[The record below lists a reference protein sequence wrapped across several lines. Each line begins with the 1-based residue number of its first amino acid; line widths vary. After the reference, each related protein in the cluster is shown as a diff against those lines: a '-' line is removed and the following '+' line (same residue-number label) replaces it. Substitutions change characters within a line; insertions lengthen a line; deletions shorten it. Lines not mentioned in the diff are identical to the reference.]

1 MKYLLCLLTC
11 LLALGCQNSPS
22 RLEEWRAPSSKV
34 KVLST
39 TPIIDDLVARIG
51 GDRID
56 HLSLMDHSMDPHSYE
71 LVKGDD
77 EKFAIATIIFYNGLG
92 LEHSGSLKAQLEQHS
107 HAIALG
113 DEIKKENP
121 SAILNHLG
129 QIDPHIWLDVHLW
142 EQTVQPIVTHLCAVD
157 PEGADY
163 YQMKGL
169 QASKEL
175 QELDAWIQT
184 TLKSVA
190 PEKRYLVT
198 SHDAFNYFTR
208 RYLEQE
214 GEWKDRFCAPE
225 GLAPDGQLGF
235 QDLQRVIDHLQ
246 KNNIRILFS
255 ETNVSQDSLKKIAD
269 ICREK
274 GFHIEIS
281 SQSLFSDTLADS
293 SLKPLTYEEM
303 MKHNT
308 SLLYE
313 AWSAP

>member
-1 MKYLLCLLTC
+1 MRYLLCLLTC
-11 LLALGCQNSPS
+11 LMFLGCQNTPS
-22 RLEEWRAPSSKV
+22 RFEEWRASSHKV

-77 EKFAIATIIFYNGLG
+77 EKFALATLVFCNGLG
-92 LEHSGSLKAQLEQHS
+92 LEHSGSLKAQLEQH
-107 HAIALG
+107 ANTVALG
-113 DEIKKENP
+113 DEIKKQDP
-121 SAILNHLG
+121 SAILDHRG
-129 QIDPHIWLDVHLW
+129 QVDPHIWLDVHLW
-142 EQTVQPIVTHLCAVD
+142 EQTVQPIVTHLCTVD
-157 PEGADY
+157 PEGSDY
-163 YQMKGL
+163 YQAKGL

-175 QELDAWIQT
+175 QELDHWMQT
-184 TLKSVA
+184 TLKSISA
-190 PEKRYLVT
+190 EKRFLVT

-246 KNNIRILFS
+246 KNNIHTLFS

-274 GFHIEIS
+274 GFHVKIS
-281 SQSLFSDTLADS
+281 SQSLFSDTLSDNDS
-293 SLKPLTYEEM
+293 KPLTYEEM

-308 SLLYE
+308 SLLFD
-313 AWSAP
+313 AWSAE